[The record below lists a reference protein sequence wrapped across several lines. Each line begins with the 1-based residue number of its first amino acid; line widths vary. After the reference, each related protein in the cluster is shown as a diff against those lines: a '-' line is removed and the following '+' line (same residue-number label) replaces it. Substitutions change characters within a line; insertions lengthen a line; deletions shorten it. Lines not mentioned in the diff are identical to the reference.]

1 MRIRVLFFGVLRDR
15 VSPAEQVLELGPSAT
30 AGAVLAHYSTA
41 APGALW
47 STVAIAVNQQ
57 YADASLRLYDG
68 DEVALLPPVSGGL
81 EAVSAPARAWLT
93 REPIDSAKI
102 LDGIKA
108 GADGAVVLFD
118 GIVRNNTSG
127 RETVFLDYEGYDP
140 MALAQMRTL
149 AAESLERFA
158 VREVVLVHRLGRLS
172 VGESSVLIAVAS
184 AHRGAAFD
192 ACRWLIDTLK
202 KTVPIW
208 KKEHFIDG
216 VVWADGEPFPP
227 EIATCPPAPAG
238 QQL

>member
-1 MRIRVLFFGVLRDR
+1 MRIRVLFFGALRDR

-30 AGAVLAHYSTA
+30 AAAVLDHYRIA

-47 STVAIAVNQQ
+47 NTVAIAVNQQ
-57 YADASLRLYDG
+57 YADPGVRLYDG

-81 EAVSAPARAWLT
+81 DPLSIPAQVWLT

-118 GIVRNNTSG
+118 GIARNNTRG
-127 RETVFLDYEGYDP
+127 RETLFLDYEGYEA
-140 MALAQMRTL
+140 MALGQMRTL
-149 AAESLERFA
+149 AADALERFP
-158 VREVVLVHRLGRLS
+158 VREIALVHRLGRLS
-172 VGESSVLIAVAS
+172 IGESSVLVAVAS

-216 VVWADGEPFPP
+216 AVWADGELFPP
-227 EIATCPPAPAG
+227 EIAAFPPAPAG

>member
-15 VSPAEQVLELGPSAT
+15 VSPADQVLELGPSAT
-30 AGAVLAHYSTA
+30 AASVLEHYRTA

-57 YADASLRLYDG
+57 YADPGLRLYDG

-81 EAVSAPARAWLT
+81 EPLSVPAQAWLT
-93 REPIDSAKI
+93 REPIDSATI

-108 GADGAVVLFD
+108 GPDGAVVLFD
-118 GIVRNNTSG
+118 GIVRNNTRG
-127 RETVFLDYEGYDP
+127 RETLFLDYEGYEA
-140 MALAQMRTL
+140 MALAQMRAL
-149 AAESLERFA
+149 AAEALERFA
-158 VREVVLVHRLGRLS
+158 VREVVVVHRLGRLS
-172 VGESSVLIAVAS
+172 IGESSVLIAVAS

-208 KKEHFIDG
+208 KKEYFIDG
-216 VVWADGEPFPP
+216 AVWADGEPFPP
-227 EIATCPPAPAG
+227 EIAAFPPTPAG
-238 QQL
+238 HQL